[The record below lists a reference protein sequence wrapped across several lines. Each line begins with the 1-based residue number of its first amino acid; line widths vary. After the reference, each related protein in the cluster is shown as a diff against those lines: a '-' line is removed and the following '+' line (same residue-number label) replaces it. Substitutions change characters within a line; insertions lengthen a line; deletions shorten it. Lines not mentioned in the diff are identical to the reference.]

1 MNPPRSS
8 PDLGG
13 GAPGEPWLTVLRGHP
28 TDEELAALVA
38 AVRTLA
44 DQLKRTAAEQHVAT
58 LRRTGRS
65 GESPRGGR
73 RAAQRPARW
82 TEAENYARGG
92 PPAPS
97 APRPGELA
105 DGD

>member
-1 MNPPRSS
+1 
-8 PDLGG
+8 
-13 GAPGEPWLTVLRGHP
+13 
-28 TDEELAALVA
+28 TDEELAALVV

-44 DQLKRTAAEQHVAT
+44 DQLKRADAEQHVAT

-82 TEAENYARGG
+82 TEAEDVTRGG
-92 PPAPS
+92 TAGFVTAPT
-97 APRPGELA
+97 RRTRGR
-105 DGD
+105 

>member
-1 MNPPRSS
+1 MNPPRCSH
-8 PDLGG
+8 DLGR
-13 GAPGEPWLTVLRGHP
+13 GAPREPWLTVVRGRP

-44 DQLKRTAAEQHVAT
+44 DQLKRAQAEQHAAT

-82 TEAENYARGG
+82 TEAEYDARGG
-92 PPAPS
+92 TAGPVTAS
-97 APRPGELA
+97 TRRTRAR
-105 DGD
+105 